1 MKRDS
6 IVLIMCLAALLAS
19 SQSGFATNQPGS
31 EGQAKEAQAQAN
43 RAQAETR
50 DERAEAIKAQAEA
63 EAQAKDAWNETIQAK
78 AQIEAQVEAEY
89 QQAMAEAS
97 RNRSEAQAAIARAHA
112 ELEKLNEELHE
123 SQQQLSKERR
133 AEIEAMRKKL
143 ARTHRELRESSRE
156 LSQINRELMH
166 IAQSNAEAQIIVTG
180 GDKPMIGAILG
191 RKTGAGVEVLGV
203 SPNGPAERAGLRAG
217 DVIVAV
223 GGRVLAH
230 MDDSGNVRNALNIAL
245 HELKA
250 SEPVIIS
257 VERGAETVDLKV
269 VPEIRE
275 PLTWQSVVRLPSVP
289 TAPTAPA
296 APAAPSAPVV
306 PIAPAVPSDPADN
319 VWFEQ
324 IEVQEID
331 RQKLT
336 GQIARIQAEIAQ
348 LGGLSAAQWASGDT
362 EDYEA
367 YFADMSELG
376 DFALAETSVWF
387 GMPLTSGLR
396 LAQVG
401 PDLGEYFNTDR
412 GVLVLKA
419 NRENALQLQA
429 GDVVL
434 NLDGVMVNSPADFM
448 RALRE
453 FTPGEE
459 LLIDIKRKL
468 KSQTLSPVIS
478 NEQARLFTPQ

>member
-43 RAQAETR
+43 R
-50 DERAEAIKAQAEA
+50 AQAEA

-289 TAPTAPA
+289 TAPA

-367 YFADMSELG
+367 YFGDMSELG

-453 FTPGEE
+453 LTPGEE